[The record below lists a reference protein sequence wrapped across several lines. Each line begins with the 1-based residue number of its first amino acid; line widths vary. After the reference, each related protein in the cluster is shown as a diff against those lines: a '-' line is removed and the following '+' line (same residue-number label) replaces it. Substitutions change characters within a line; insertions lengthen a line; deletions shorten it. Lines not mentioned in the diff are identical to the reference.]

1 MKKKVL
7 LCLVVILVLSFSL
20 SLFAACKKDENPS
33 GNNNGGTTAPSIA
46 EILSDGKTDTEYT
59 VEGVVFGKKNDGFLI
74 SDGENA
80 IFIESNENVAA
91 GDKVSVKGTLK
102 LNTEKAPVLGN
113 AQVTVSANGQTVV
126 SPVKGLLTDVTK
138 LAATRKNFY
147 KYVEA
152 TGFVRFNAETSVY
165 TLESGSSRVIIDTNG
180 RDADFEEFVDKKVTL
195 SFVNTGFTTSWK
207 VLYLG
212 DVQKFEVN
220 LAEVKDAIFESVG
233 KQLPEEVYVG
243 IELPVNYADEPDV
256 TFTWSVVTADAPIT
270 IVDNVANVSEVSED
284 TTVTIKLTL
293 TAPESQTA
301 EKTFEVLVKKATN
314 VAIADIAAYEGTD
327 VIVFSGT
334 VYAKGYSQ
342 TKDRTALMVSDGANH
357 YTAVDIAKT
366 DFFKYTVG
374 DKVKVAGTKAVV
386 VDVNTVSADS
396 IIVTEAAPDDF
407 TIDFES
413 LDYTELRTDDAATY
427 TGLVDNYLANP
438 NKLYKITAPF
448 MVSSGNT
455 SSNFIRF
462 GHDVNAGKGYE
473 YKVGDDTKKRY
484 FVFSRN
490 TMDDTV
496 SWLQSELDV
505 PNLDNGAVKYEGYT
519 FYAFAMFSSPET
531 WQFVLPGEFAVAT
544 DNAFLANKE
553 LTNKMDAYDIVVAK
567 EAGSIDLPKTLK
579 YGGEVTWTQDKDV
592 FDLDTGAFTAVTANT
607 AVTLTAT
614 YTVKGA
620 TEPTIKTFLVTLLP
634 NDPEYVTVS
643 EALADT
649 SGGYMYVEGVVVG
662 LIPSH
667 TGSGKSLGVYVSDG
681 NKVAPV
687 EFGGELA
694 INGKYAAVI
703 GETEVKVGT
712 GIRFSKI
719 KVDGKKLV
727 VSDKTTCT
735 ITGNVDVSGNWLH
748 PAEDSVTTINNATEM
763 AEYVGKFNAFK
774 STSQRDYSI
783 VKVVATEENPIYIGA
798 RNAYFMMFSYLSAD
812 TLTSTSNDAFAYIAD
827 KDDTSTKAWIGSH
840 TGAARYTI
848 GEQWLLDNTPYTAL
862 TGDTYSGNWKYEALK
877 DAANGASTY
886 KFTGSFYM
894 IFEYMGST
902 DLPYVYC
909 GILGASFNL
918 TRVVEEAA

>member
-7 LCLVVILVLSFSL
+7 LCLIVILILSFSL
-20 SLFAACKKDENPS
+20 SLFAACNKDKNPS
-33 GNNNGGTTAPSIA
+33 GDNNEGTTAPSIA

-59 VEGVVFGKKNDGFLI
+59 VEGVVFGKKNGGFII
-74 SDGENA
+74 SDGTNA

-165 TLESGSSRVIIDTNG
+165 TLESGSSRVIIDANG
-180 RDADFEEFVDKKVTL
+180 RDADFEEHVDEKVTM
-195 SFVNTGFTTSWK
+195 SFVNIGFTTSWK

-270 IVDNVANVSEVSED
+270 IVDNEANVSEVSED
-284 TTVTIKLTL
+284 ATVTIKLTL

-301 EKTFEVLVKKATN
+301 EKTFEILVKKATN

-413 LDYTELRTDDAATY
+413 LDYTELKTDDATTY
-427 TGLVDNYLANP
+427 TGLVDNYLANT
-438 NKLYKITAPF
+438 NKLYKITTPF

-462 GHDVNAGKGYE
+462 GHDVNAGNGYE
-473 YKVGDDTKKRY
+473 YKVGEETKKRY

-496 SWLQSELDV
+496 SWLQNELDV
-505 PNLDNGAVKYEGYT
+505 PNLADKAAKYEGYT
-519 FYAFAMFSSPET
+519 FYAFAMFSSAET
-531 WQFVLPGEFAVAT
+531 WQFVLPGEFAVAV
-544 DNAFLANKE
+544 DREYLADKE
-553 LTNKMDAYDIVVAK
+553 LSDKMAVNDIVVAK

-592 FDLDTGAFTAVTANT
+592 FDLDTGAYAAATEDVL
-607 AVTLTAT
+607 VTLTAS
-614 YTVKGA
+614 YTVNGK
-620 TEPTIKTFLVTLLP
+620 EVVKEFK
-634 NDPEYVTVS
+634 VTVLS
-643 EALADT
+643 KDVEYISVTEALAKED
-649 SGGYMYVEGVVVG
+649 GVITAVKG
-662 LIPSH
+662 TI
-667 TGSGKSLGVYVSDG
+667 VSFVS
-681 NKVAPV
+681 N
-687 EFGGELA
+687 
-694 INGKYAAVI
+694 
-703 GETEVKVGT
+703 TGT
-712 GIRFSKI
+712 GIPGGAQKGVIIS
-719 KVDGKKLV
+719 DGKNIMIIGDEFERNAGETDFDKYYVLDEHKLEIGDTLYVFNGEKKGVKFSVKNAKTVELGPKDEITWDPV
-727 VSDKTTCT
+727 VAKT
-735 ITGNVDVSGNWLH
+735 ITSQAELAEFTKSENHNNV
-748 PAEDSVTTINNATEM
+748 
-763 AEYVGKFNAFK
+763 
-774 STSQRDYSI
+774 I
-783 VKVVATEENPIYIGA
+783 VKFVATEENPIYLGGSSKTYDSLNLKLYFTVDKFDNKGVMVNGKTVVTKA
-798 RNAYFMMFSYLSAD
+798 RASEFVLGTTWWK
-812 TLTSTSNDAFAYIAD
+812 TLNPNMSN
-827 KDDTSTKAWIGSH
+827 AWIGSNNSYPFKGEFYAICTTD
-840 TGAARYTI
+840 TG
-848 GEQWLLDNTPYTAL
+848 
-862 TGDTYSGNWKYEALK
+862 TYYQMA
-877 DAANGASTY
+877 
-886 KFTGSFYM
+886 
-894 IFEYMGST
+894 
-902 DLPYVYC
+902 
-909 GILGASFNL
+909 ILAPGFNL
-918 TRVVEEAA
+918 TAILPSSAE

>member
-33 GNNNGGTTAPSIA
+33 GNDNGGTTAPSIA

-270 IVDNVANVSEVSED
+270 IVDNEANVSEVSED

-396 IIVTEAAPDDF
+396 IIVTEAAPEDF

-413 LDYTELRTDDAATY
+413 LDYTELRTDDATTY
-427 TGLVDNYLANP
+427 TGLVDNYLANT

-462 GHDVNAGKGYE
+462 GHDVNAGNGYE
-473 YKVGDDTKKRY
+473 YKVGEETKKRY

-505 PNLDNGAVKYEGYT
+505 PNLADKAVKYEAYT
-519 FYAFAMFSSPET
+519 FYAFAMFSSAET

-634 NDPEYVTVS
+634 DEPKSVTVS

-649 SGGYMYVEGVVVG
+649 SGGYLYVEGVVVG

-667 TGSGKSLGVYVSDG
+667 TGSGSSLGVYVSDG

-694 INGKYAAVI
+694 INGKYSAVI

-712 GIRFSKI
+712 GIKFSKI
-719 KVDGKKLV
+719 KVNDKKLV
-727 VSDKTTCT
+727 ASDKTTCT

-763 AEYVGKFNAFK
+763 AEYVGKFNDFGT
-774 STSQRDYSI
+774 SSQRDYSI

-812 TLTSTSNDAFAYIAD
+812 TLTSTSNDAFAYIAGD
-827 KDDTSTKAWIGSH
+827 NSTKSWIGSH

-862 TGDTYSGNWKYEALK
+862 NGDDYSGNWKYEALK

-894 IFEYMGST
+894 IFEYMGSAKF
-902 DLPYVYC
+902 PYVYC